1 MNWVKKRKLPMIEAI
16 KHNDC
21 PCLTP
26 ESLWNALHS
35 TFNMALHRQVDV
47 EILNE
52 IVQKLSQN
60 WGSFSRSEF
69 LSAISK
75 CADSSLPGPDKLT
88 WCHWKIIV
96 KNDTCLSNV
105 INIANACINLRY
117 WPRYFKVSTMVVIP
131 KPNKLT
137 YDNPKT
143 FCPIVLLNTLGKLI
157 EKVIAEQLQ
166 FTVASNNFIHPSQ
179 LGGLKFK
186 STADAGIALTRIV
199 RSGWAKGKAT
209 SSLAFNIS
217 QFFPS
222 LNYCF
227 LVRILEKAGLDPKV
241 ASFFLNYLTQ
251 RSMKYLWNNF
261 LSPLFEVNV
270 GVGQGSALFLI
281 LSSLYLSPL
290 LFILENRFKNL
301 NIPISILSFID
312 NGLFIVQD
320 KSFHISNSHLFC
332 SYNILSKLLDSF
344 GLVIEHSKTE
354 IFHFS
359 RSQGV
364 FNPPPLDL
372 SPLGGPIL

>member
-105 INIANACINLRY
+105 INIANACINLGY